1 MLGRRPKIHTDRER
15 IQLLGLGALA
25 VICALY
31 LSPSNADTYFLPSNG
46 DNVIGALGLVEAA
59 HEDTISDLAY
69 VYDQG
74 YQEMRLANPSVDPWL
89 PKEGTEVVIPSF
101 YILPEAPREGIVI
114 NIPEMRLYY
123 FPKPKA
129 GEFPMV
135 VTYPISIG
143 RQDWTTPLGLSKVV
157 SKKKDPTWRP
167 PASIRQEHAAEGDI
181 LPEVVLPGP
190 DNPLGQY
197 ALYLSRNGY
206 LIHGT
211 DKPYGI
217 GMRVTHGCIRLY
229 PKDIEQLFARASVGT
244 PVHMVNQPFKI
255 GRLNGVLYLEVHPYL
270 EEHANAFADS
280 FTQVNGQITKMTQRA
295 PVEVDWDQIQKV
307 VAERTGIPT
316 AISTPPAAP
325 DLLVTEEVL
334 VNPAEPERLLK
345 SIPEL

>member
-1 MLGRRPKIHTDRER
+1 MLGRIPKIRIGRDRIR
-15 IQLLGLGALA
+15 SLGLG
-25 VICALY
+25 VFVVVFALY
-31 LSPSNADTYFLPSNG
+31 TPLSNADTYLLPADG

-89 PKEGTEVVIPSF
+89 PKEGTEVVVPSLF
-101 YILPEAPREGIVI
+101 ILPDAPREGIVI
-114 NIPEMRLYY
+114 NVPEMRLYY
-123 FPKPKA
+123 FPKPNA
-129 GEFPMV
+129 GVV

-167 PASIRQEHAAEGDI
+167 PASIRKEHAAEGDI
-181 LPEVVLPGP
+181 LPKVVLPGA
-190 DNPLGQY
+190 DNPLGEY

-229 PKDIEQLFARASVGT
+229 PKDIEWLFAEVRLGT
-244 PVHMVNQPFKI
+244 PVHIVNQPFKI
-255 GRLNGVLYLEVHPYL
+255 GWLNGVLYLEVHPYL
-270 EEHANAFADS
+270 EEHANAFADD
-280 FTQVNGQITKMTQRA
+280 FTDVNGQITKVTQNA
-295 PVEVDWDQIQKV
+295 SVEVDWDLVQKA

-316 AISTPPAAP
+316 AISTRLAAP
-325 DLLVTEEVL
+325 GLLVTEEVL
-334 VNPAEPERLLK
+334 VDPVEPERLIEA
-345 SIPEL
+345 IPDL